1 MIKNR
6 RWSPW
11 IIITCF
17 AAVLGLNG
25 FLFVRFG
32 NSSIAPAFSLFAI
45 PTVIVAFFYPRW
57 VYMTLGGLALV
68 VSLVVASYLTG
79 ERFTLQLGI
88 VFGVLTTQVV
98 SEIVY
103 RLVRARRRVEKALR
117 TSEERYALA
126 TQAAKVGVWDW
137 DLRTG
142 DFYIDSNLK
151 AILGYTENEIPNDL
165 EAWSGLVHPD
175 DRQAVMETAQAHMDG
190 LTPEYTY
197 EHRMLHKDGS
207 VRWILVRG
215 TAVRDE
221 QGTAVRL
228 VGTDTD
234 VTARKRAEL
243 ALQENQANLMAV
255 LENTQ
260 DAIWSVDAER
270 RLLTFNAAFAEVYKT
285 ALDVWP
291 EIGMESAVRFPPPV
305 RETWLAWYDRALTGE
320 RFTVEAEYDFWGP
333 KRCYEISFNPIRQAR
348 EVDGVTGFARDITE
362 RKQVELELRRSHED
376 LQQFAYVVS
385 HDLQEPLRMI
395 ISFLELL
402 KRNYDDLLDERGQE
416 YIWYAVDGATRM
428 QAMIEGLL
436 AYSRIDTQGNPFTST
451 DCNVILEH
459 VLRNLMR
466 VIQAKDAVVTYDPLP
481 TINVDATQVEQVFQ
495 NLISNALKFCDV
507 SPPRVHISAER
518 NDHLWRFAVR
528 DNGIGIDPAQMD
540 RLFKVFERLH
550 TQEEYEGTGIG
561 LAVCKKIV
569 ERHGGQIW
577 VESQP
582 GEGSIF
588 YFTLPPYGGE

>member
-1 MIKNR
+1 MVQDR

-11 IIITCF
+11 IIIGCF
-17 AAVLGLNG
+17 TAVLVLNG
-25 FLFVRFG
+25 FLFIRFG
-32 NSSIAPAFSLFAI
+32 NSSIAPALSLFSI

-68 VSLVVASYLTG
+68 VSLVVARYLTG
-79 ERFTLQLGI
+79 ERFTIQLGI

-103 RLVRARRRVEKALR
+103 RLVRARKRMEKALR

-137 DLRTG
+137 DLQTG
-142 DFYIDSNLK
+142 DFYIDPNLK
-151 AILGYTENEIPNDL
+151 AILGYMDNEIPNDL
-165 EAWSGLVHPD
+165 EAWSGLIHPD
-175 DRQAVMETAQAHMDG
+175 ERQAVMDAAQAHLDG
-190 LTPEYTY
+190 ETPEYTY
-197 EHRMLHKDGS
+197 EHRMLHKDGA
-207 VRWILVRG
+207 VRWIFVRG
-215 TAVRDE
+215 TTVRDK
-221 QGTAVRL
+221 QGEVIRM
-228 VGTDTD
+228 VGTDAD

-270 RLLTFNAAFAEVYKT
+270 RLLTFNAAFAEVYEA
-285 ALDVWP
+285 ALDVRP
-291 EIGMESAVRFPPPV
+291 EIGMKSAVRFPAPV
-305 RETWLAWYDRALTGE
+305 RETWLAWYDRALSGE
-320 RFTVEAEYDFWGP
+320 RFTVEAAYDFWGS
-333 KRCYEISFNPIRQAR
+333 KRCYEISFNPILQPQ
-348 EVDGVTGFARDITE
+348 GVGGVAGFARDITE
-362 RKQVELELRRSHED
+362 RKRVEEELRRSHED

-416 YIWYAVDGATRM
+416 YIWYAVDGAIRM

-466 VIQAKDAVVTYDPLP
+466 VIQAKDVVVTYDPLP

-518 NDHLWRFAVR
+518 DDHLWRFAVR

-569 ERHGGQIW
+569 ERHGGRIW

-582 GEGSIF
+582 GAGSTF
-588 YFTLPPYGGE
+588 YFTLPAHGGG